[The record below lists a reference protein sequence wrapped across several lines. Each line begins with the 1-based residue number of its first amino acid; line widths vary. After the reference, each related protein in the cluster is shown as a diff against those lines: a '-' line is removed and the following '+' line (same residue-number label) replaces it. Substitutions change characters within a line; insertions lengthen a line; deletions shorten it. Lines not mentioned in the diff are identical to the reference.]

1 MKLNQSPKKMKL
13 SLLLS
18 QKNIL
23 YIILIQVLLGLF
35 SVTLL
40 TSSSLVESKDL
51 KARKAKKE
59 IVVSKVLK
67 ASKALVVFKVLKV
80 IAAIVVSK
88 VQKVIRV

>member
-40 TSSSLVESKDL
+40 VYSSLVESKDL

-67 ASKALVVFKVLKV
+67 VSKVLVVFKVHKV
-80 IAAIVVSK
+80 IAAIAVGK

>member
-59 IVVSKVLK
+59 IVVSKDLK
-67 ASKALVVFKVLKV
+67 VSKVLVVFKVHKV
-80 IAAIVVSK
+80 IAVIAVNK

>member
-40 TSSSLVESKDL
+40 VYSSLVESKDL

-67 ASKALVVFKVLKV
+67 VSKVLVVFKVHKV
-80 IAAIVVSK
+80 IAVIAVNK

>member
-35 SVTLL
+35 SVMLL
-40 TSSSLVESKDL
+40 VSSSLVESKDL

-67 ASKALVVFKVLKV
+67 VSKVLVVFKVHKV
-80 IAAIVVSK
+80 IAVIAVNK